1 MLKILTTRKTANK
14 PAKTCKKYKH
24 KSKQTT
30 KQKKTLT
37 NAATEETSLNH
48 GRKTKGDDNKADR
61 NEQKKKKQHH

>member
-1 MLKILTTRKTANK
+1 MQKIQTQIQANNKT
-14 PAKTCKKYKH
+14 
-24 KSKQTT
+24 
-30 KQKKTLT
+30 KKTLT